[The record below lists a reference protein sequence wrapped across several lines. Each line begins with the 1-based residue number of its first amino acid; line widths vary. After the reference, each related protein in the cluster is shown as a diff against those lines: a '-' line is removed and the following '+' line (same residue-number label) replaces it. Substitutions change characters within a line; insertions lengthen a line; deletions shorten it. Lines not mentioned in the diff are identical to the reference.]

1 MNDEFYVGY
10 LPKMPAGVARR
21 IRSAIAICLLVAI
34 ACAVIFAQ
42 VQRTFVPSTFEYGH
56 ELTFEGTVQAIPY
69 PTLLVPRPGTTEG
82 VVARSS
88 RFTLVG
94 AGKHGADR
102 DIASFDGK
110 VVRLKGQ
117 LIYRNG
123 ETLIEVMPGTVSAT
137 GGQSLPEEPPQDLGP
152 VTLKGEIVDSKCYF
166 GVMNPGSGKVH
177 RDCAVRCLSGGIPPT
192 FVTSDYG
199 GAPATFLLVG
209 RNRQRLPK
217 EAFLSL
223 AGRPVVVRGLVSR
236 TGDAPYLAAE
246 PNGISLAP

>member
-21 IRSAIAICLLVAI
+21 IRSAIAICLLVAV
-34 ACAVIFAQ
+34 ACAIIFAQ
-42 VQRTFVPSTFEYGH
+42 VQRTFVPSTFEYGQQ
-56 ELTFEGTVQAIPY
+56 LTFEGTVQATPY
-69 PTLLVPRPGTTEG
+69 PTLLVPRPGTTDDA
-82 VVARSS
+82 VARSS

-94 AGKHGADR
+94 TGKHGADR
-102 DIASFDGK
+102 DIGSFDGK

-123 ETLIEVMPGTVSAT
+123 ETLIEVMSGTVSAT
-137 GGQSLPEEPPQDLGP
+137 EGPSLREEPAQDLGP

-177 RDCAVRCLSGGIPPT
+177 RDCAVRCLSGGIPPS
-192 FVTSDYG
+192 FVTSDYNG
-199 GAPATFLLVG
+199 VQATFLLLG
-209 RNRQRLPK
+209 RDRQKLPK

-223 AGRPVVVRGLVSR
+223 AGRPVVVRGLASR
-236 TGDAPYLAAE
+236 TGDTLYLATG
-246 PNGISLAP
+246 PNTISPAP